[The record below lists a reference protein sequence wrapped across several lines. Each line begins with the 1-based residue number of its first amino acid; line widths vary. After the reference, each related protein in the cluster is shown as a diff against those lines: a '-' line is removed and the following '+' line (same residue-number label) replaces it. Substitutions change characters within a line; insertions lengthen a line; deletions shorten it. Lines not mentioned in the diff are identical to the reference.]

1 MMDPHH
7 DTGADNL
14 RGKSVEEQ
22 LEKILREAEASLSEL
37 RSELAEQRRRK
48 ELSLEIERL
57 PEHLEN
63 TTVQWSVVRD
73 FFSELIGELRETRED
88 ELGTSEAGETD
99 SGTASGQHQDG
110 GREDNS
116 DDLHSDSLHSTD
128 QHGFEHDDHGD
139 RDDVENNSHENPRE
153 AYGSQR

>member
-88 ELGTSEAGETD
+88 KLGTREGGETD
-99 SGTASGQHQDG
+99 SGAASGQHQDG
-110 GREDNS
+110 GDEDNS

-128 QHGFEHDDHGD
+128 QHGFEHDDH
-139 RDDVENNSHENPRE
+139 DDAEKNSHENPRE
-153 AYGSQR
+153 AHGSQR

>member
-37 RSELAEQRRRK
+37 RSEPAEQRRRK

-99 SGTASGQHQDG
+99 SGAASGQHQNG

-116 DDLHSDSLHSTD
+116 DDLHSTD
-128 QHGFEHDDHGD
+128 QHGFEHDDH
-139 RDDVENNSHENPRE
+139 DDAENNSHENPRE
-153 AYGSQR
+153 AHGSQR

>member
-1 MMDPHH
+1 MIDPHH

-88 ELGTSEAGETD
+88 KPDAAANGAAAPERAEGNDGLG
-99 SGTASGQHQDG
+99 
-110 GREDNS
+110 DNTGNLEHM
-116 DDLHSDSLHSTD
+116 DAHDRNQKNSTP
-128 QHGFEHDDHGD
+128 E
-139 RDDVENNSHENPRE
+139 NSHE
-153 AYGSQR
+153 AHGSQR

>member
-88 ELGTSEAGETD
+88 ELRTREAGETD
-99 SGTASGQHQDG
+99 SSFASGQHQDG
-110 GREDNS
+110 GYEDNS
-116 DDLHSDSLHSTD
+116 DDLHSDSLHTTD
-128 QHGFEHDDHGD
+128 QHGFEHGDHDDA
-139 RDDVENNSHENPRE
+139 ENNSHENPRE
-153 AYGSQR
+153 AHGSQR

>member
-48 ELSLEIERL
+48 EISLEIERL

-88 ELGTSEAGETD
+88 KLGTSEAGETD
-99 SGTASGQHQDG
+99 RGAASGQHQDG
-110 GREDNS
+110 D
-116 DDLHSDSLHSTD
+116 
-128 QHGFEHDDHGD
+128 HDDH
-139 RDDVENNSHENPRE
+139 DDVDNNSHENPRE
-153 AYGSQR
+153 THGSQR

>member
-88 ELGTSEAGETD
+88 ELGTSEAGEAD
-99 SGTASGQHQDG
+99 SGAASGQHQDG
-110 GREDNS
+110 D
-116 DDLHSDSLHSTD
+116 
-128 QHGFEHDDHGD
+128 HDDH
-139 RDDVENNSHENPRE
+139 DDAENNSHENPRE
-153 AYGSQR
+153 AHGSQR

>member
-88 ELGTSEAGETD
+88 KLGTSEAGETD
-99 SGTASGQHQDG
+99 SGAASGQHQDG
-110 GREDNS
+110 GHEDNS
-116 DDLHSDSLHSTD
+116 DDLHSTD
-128 QHGFEHDDHGD
+128 QHGFEHDDH
-139 RDDVENNSHENPRE
+139 DDAENNSHENPRE
-153 AYGSQR
+153 AHGSQR

>member
-88 ELGTSEAGETD
+88 ELGTSQAGETD
-99 SGTASGQHQDG
+99 SGPASGQHQDG
-110 GREDNS
+110 GHEDNS
-116 DDLHSDSLHSTD
+116 DDLHSTD
-128 QHGFEHDDHGD
+128 QHGFEHDDH
-139 RDDVENNSHENPRE
+139 DDAENNSHESPRE
-153 AYGSQR
+153 AHGSQR

>member
-88 ELGTSEAGETD
+88 ELGTSEARETD
-99 SGTASGQHQDG
+99 SGTASGQHQNG

-116 DDLHSDSLHSTD
+116 GDLHSTD

-139 RDDVENNSHENPRE
+139 HDDVENNSHENPRE
-153 AYGSQR
+153 AHGSQR

>member
-99 SGTASGQHQDG
+99 SGAASGQHQDG
-110 GREDNS
+110 G
-116 DDLHSDSLHSTD
+116 
-128 QHGFEHDDHGD
+128 HDDH
-139 RDDVENNSHENPRE
+139 DDAENNSHESPRE
-153 AYGSQR
+153 AHGSQR

>member
-14 RGKSVEEQ
+14 RGKSIEEQ

-88 ELGTSEAGETD
+88 ELGTSQAGETD
-99 SGTASGQHQDG
+99 SGPASGQHQDG
-110 GREDNS
+110 GHEDNS
-116 DDLHSDSLHSTD
+116 DDLHSTD
-128 QHGFEHDDHGD
+128 QHGFEHSDHDDA
-139 RDDVENNSHENPRE
+139 ENNSHENPRE
-153 AYGSQR
+153 THGSQR

>member
-88 ELGTSEAGETD
+88 ELGTSQAGETD
-99 SGTASGQHQDG
+99 SGAASGQHQDG
-110 GREDNS
+110 GHEDNS
-116 DDLHSDSLHSTD
+116 DDLHSTD
-128 QHGFEHDDHGD
+128 QHGFEHDDH
-139 RDDVENNSHENPRE
+139 DDAENNSHENPRE
-153 AYGSQR
+153 AHGSQR

>member
-63 TTVQWSVVRD
+63 TTVQWSVVRN

-88 ELGTSEAGETD
+88 KLGTSEAGETD
-99 SGTASGQHQDG
+99 RGAASGQHQDG
-110 GREDNS
+110 G
-116 DDLHSDSLHSTD
+116 
-128 QHGFEHDDHGD
+128 HDDH
-139 RDDVENNSHENPRE
+139 DDVDNNSHENPRE
-153 AYGSQR
+153 AHGSQR

>member
-14 RGKSVEEQ
+14 RGKSIEEQ

-110 GREDNS
+110 D
-116 DDLHSDSLHSTD
+116 
-128 QHGFEHDDHGD
+128 HDDH
-139 RDDVENNSHENPRE
+139 DDVENNSHESPRE
-153 AYGSQR
+153 AHGSQR

>member
-88 ELGTSEAGETD
+88 ELGTSQAGETD
-99 SGTASGQHQDG
+99 SGAASGQLQDG
-110 GREDNS
+110 G
-116 DDLHSDSLHSTD
+116 
-128 QHGFEHDDHGD
+128 HDDHN
-139 RDDVENNSHENPRE
+139 DVDNNSHENPRE
-153 AYGSQR
+153 THGSQR

>member
-88 ELGTSEAGETD
+88 ELGTSEAGETEIGRAVQQECRD
-99 SGTASGQHQDG
+99 RRAAAKITAPICTAAICTAPINTAS
-110 GREDNS
+110 
-116 DDLHSDSLHSTD
+116 STMTT
-128 QHGFEHDDHGD
+128 
-139 RDDVENNSHENPRE
+139 VTTTT
-153 AYGSQR
+153 

>member
-99 SGTASGQHQDG
+99 IGAASGQHQDG
-110 GREDNS
+110 G
-116 DDLHSDSLHSTD
+116 
-128 QHGFEHDDHGD
+128 HDDH
-139 RDDVENNSHENPRE
+139 DDVDNNSHENPRE
-153 AYGSQR
+153 THGSQR

>member
-14 RGKSVEEQ
+14 RGKSVEDQ

-37 RSELAEQRRRK
+37 RNELAEQRRRK
-48 ELSLEIERL
+48 ELHAEIERL

-88 ELGTSEAGETD
+88 ELGTSEAGETG
-99 SGTASGQHQDG
+99 SGAASGQHQDG
-110 GREDNS
+110 G
-116 DDLHSDSLHSTD
+116 
-128 QHGFEHDDHGD
+128 HDDH
-139 RDDVENNSHENPRE
+139 DDAENNSHENPRE
-153 AYGSQR
+153 AHGSQR

>member
-14 RGKSVEEQ
+14 RGKSVEDQ

-37 RSELAEQRRRK
+37 RNELAEQRRRK
-48 ELSLEIERL
+48 ELHAEIERL

-88 ELGTSEAGETD
+88 KPDAAANGADGSATD
-99 SGTASGQHQDG
+99 NGDADG
-110 GREDNS
+110 VEQYS
-116 DDLHSDSLHSTD
+116 A
-128 QHGFEHDDHGD
+128 
-139 RDDVENNSHENPRE
+139 ENNSHENPRE
-153 AYGSQR
+153 AHGSQR

>member
-99 SGTASGQHQDG
+99 SGAASGQHQDG
-110 GREDNS
+110 D
-116 DDLHSDSLHSTD
+116 
-128 QHGFEHDDHGD
+128 HDDH
-139 RDDVENNSHENPRE
+139 DDVDNNSHENPRE
-153 AYGSQR
+153 AHGSQR

>member
-110 GREDNS
+110 G
-116 DDLHSDSLHSTD
+116 
-128 QHGFEHDDHGD
+128 HDD
-139 RDDVENNSHENPRE
+139 RDDVDNNSHENPRE
-153 AYGSQR
+153 AHGSQR

>member
-88 ELGTSEAGETD
+88 KLGTSEAGETD
-99 SGTASGQHQDG
+99 SGAASGQHQDG
-110 GREDNS
+110 GHEDNS
-116 DDLHSDSLHSTD
+116 DDLHSTD
-128 QHGFEHDDHGD
+128 QHGFEHDDH
-139 RDDVENNSHENPRE
+139 DDAENNSHENPHE
-153 AYGSQR
+153 AHGSQR

>member
-99 SGTASGQHQDG
+99 SGAASGQHQNG

-116 DDLHSDSLHSTD
+116 DDLHSTD
-128 QHGFEHDDHGD
+128 QHGFEHDDH
-139 RDDVENNSHENPRE
+139 DDVENNSHENPRE
-153 AYGSQR
+153 AHGSQR

>member
-88 ELGTSEAGETD
+88 KLGTSEAGETD
-99 SGTASGQHQDG
+99 RGAASGQHQDG
-110 GREDNS
+110 GHENNS
-116 DDLHSDSLHSTD
+116 THLHSTD
-128 QHGFEHDDHGD
+128 QHGFDHDDH
-139 RDDVENNSHENPRE
+139 DDVDNNSHENPRE
-153 AYGSQR
+153 THGSQR

>member
-88 ELGTSEAGETD
+88 GLGPSEAGETD
-99 SGTASGQHQDG
+99 SGAASGQHQDG
-110 GREDNS
+110 GHEDNS
-116 DDLHSDSLHSTD
+116 DDLHSTD
-128 QHGFEHDDHGD
+128 QRGFEHDDHGD
-139 RDDVENNSHENPRE
+139 HDDVENNSHENSRE
-153 AYGSQR
+153 AHGSQR

>member
-99 SGTASGQHQDG
+99 SGAASGQHQDG
-110 GREDNS
+110 GHEDNS
-116 DDLHSDSLHSTD
+116 DDLHSTD

-139 RDDVENNSHENPRE
+139 HDDVENNSHENSRE
-153 AYGSQR
+153 AHGSQR

>member
-88 ELGTSEAGETD
+88 KPDAAVNGA
-99 SGTASGQHQDG
+99 ASNGAAAPD
-110 GREDNS
+110 RAES
-116 DDLHSDSLHSTD
+116 DDGLGDTTGNLEHMDAHDRNQANSTP
-128 QHGFEHDDHGD
+128 E
-139 RDDVENNSHENPRE
+139 NSHE
-153 AYGSQR
+153 AHGSQR

>member
-88 ELGTSEAGETD
+88 ELGTSQAGETD
-99 SGTASGQHQDG
+99 SGPASGQHQDG
-110 GREDNS
+110 GHEDNS
-116 DDLHSDSLHSTD
+116 DDLHSTD
-128 QHGFEHDDHGD
+128 QHGFEHSDHDDA
-139 RDDVENNSHENPRE
+139 ENNSHENPRE
-153 AYGSQR
+153 AHGSQR

>member
-88 ELGTSEAGETD
+88 KLGTSEAGETD
-99 SGTASGQHQDG
+99 RGAASGQHQDG
-110 GREDNS
+110 GHENNS
-116 DDLHSDSLHSTD
+116 THLHSTD
-128 QHGFEHDDHGD
+128 QHGFEHDDH
-139 RDDVENNSHENPRE
+139 DDAENNSHENPRE
-153 AYGSQR
+153 AHGSHR